1 MGQHSDTK
9 CGHGGQSVAMSD
21 PYADIF
27 GDSQVAQKKESD
39 TAPGLLRLAV
49 MFINTLCIDIMLV
62 VYQK

>member
-1 MGQHSDTK
+1 
-9 CGHGGQSVAMSD
+9 MSD

-39 TAPGLLRLAV
+39 TAPGLLRLTV

>member
-1 MGQHSDTK
+1 
-9 CGHGGQSVAMSD
+9 MSD